1 MLDFVCENQS
11 TKSRQ
16 ARVTMDFCRQR
27 SGFSPT
33 VIPLYAIAFLL
44 LGLCSGAH
52 AEPQNNVIFVLDGS
66 NSMWGQIDGTAKISI
81 AKDVMTDLI
90 TDWDESVPAGLMIY
104 GHRRKGDCQDIE
116 TVALPGQAD
125 RQTLISK
132 VQSIKPR
139 GKTPITLSLL
149 TAKAELLLHNMSKFP
164 RPKNTLVLVSDGL
177 ETCNADPCA
186 VALEWEVSDPGTDV
200 HVIGFDVTDEE
211 SKALQCISRNTG
223 GKFFRANNA
232 DELQAALKETVKIAS
247 GGSPAPAPDVAD
259 AQPAEPQASQFLYA
273 KLCQTCERL
282 PPLDVSW
289 NIYKDGQPF
298 YDGLGVIFPDDP
310 VFEAGKYEVAVR
322 YKSSHVTAK
331 GEIEFGEDGKQIGEL
346 NLNGGSA
353 VMFAFATDD
362 KTIAADPIFY
372 EFFPVIDGK
381 AAAEP
386 LTESATSNGVTWLPA
401 GHYKV
406 VATHDQVTEIA
417 EIEIIAGEETRYDFD
432 MRVGYFEPA
441 AVLTPGSKP
450 LGGSAEYFVFATE
463 DAAKNASPL
472 DNIIS
477 IISGGAKPLK
487 PGSYFVR
494 VSVNY
499 NRGTVGFNRIFR
511 LEIKVNEVTAPV
523 FDVNAG
529 LLSHDVKSESGKSI
543 TNIDYVDA
551 GSGKRV
557 EYYNAGGSNTAA
569 FPVGRYYLRVLSG
582 GETSESDRFEVLPGQ
597 TTTVNITIP

>member
-1 MLDFVCENQS
+1 MNF
-11 TKSRQ
+11 R
-16 ARVTMDFCRQR
+16 RQR
-27 SGFSPT
+27 SRFSPT

-44 LGLCSGAH
+44 LGLCSSAH
-52 AEPQNNVIFVLDGS
+52 AEPQNNVMFVLDGS

-81 AKDVMTDLI
+81 AKDVMTELI

-149 TAKAELLLHNMSKFP
+149 TAKAQLLLHNMGKFP
-164 RPKNTLVLVSDGL
+164 GPKNTLVLVSDGL

-211 SKALQCISRNTG
+211 SKALQCISKNTG

-273 KLCQTCERL
+273 KLCETCERL

-331 GEIEFGEDGKQIGEL
+331 GEIEFGEDGKQIGEI

-353 VMFAFATDD
+353 VLFAYATDD

-372 EFFPVIDGK
+372 EFFPIKDGK
-381 AAAEP
+381 AASEA
-386 LTESATSNGVTWLPA
+386 LTENASSNSATWLPA
-401 GHYKV
+401 GRYRV
-406 VATHDQVTEIA
+406 VATHHRVRESA
-417 EIEIIAGEETRYDFD
+417 EIEIIAGQETKYDFD

-450 LGGSAEYFVFATE
+450 LGGFMDFFVYATE
-463 DAAKNASPL
+463 DRARNTSALDSIVSFINANG
-472 DNIIS
+472 DR
-477 IISGGAKPLK
+477 KPLK

-494 VSVNY
+494 ASVSY
-499 NRGTVGFNRIFR
+499 NRGTVGFDRIFPF
-511 LEIKVNEVTAPV
+511 EITANEVTAPV
-523 FDVNAG
+523 FDMNGG
-529 LLSHDVKSESGKSI
+529 LLSHVVKSESGKSI

-569 FPVGRYYLRVLSG
+569 FPVGPYYLRVLSG
-582 GETSESDRFEVLPGQ
+582 GETYESDRFEVLPGQ